1 MRKNFLPFLAFLLLA
16 ANLRPALTAVGPLV
30 GSIQKATG
38 LSGTSVGLLNSLP
51 LLAFAAFAPLAR
63 FGRRVGLERTVAIA
77 MFMLL
82 VGVLLRSGG
91 TTWALFAG
99 TIVLGAGIAV
109 GNVLAPTIIK
119 RDYPERVGSLTTVY
133 ALVLALTAAIG
144 TGLAVPF
151 ERSLPGGWQGAL
163 AIWAVPAVPAVAM
176 WAYASLRPN
185 DPAPPI
191 EESATANVWRSPLA
205 WCVTAFMG
213 LQSLCFYVVVAW
225 FPSVIQ
231 DSGYDPAVAG
241 LLVTEFQLVSLVA
254 GAALPQLLALRQDQR
269 ALAVFVSLVI
279 FIGIVGLLL
288 HPEWMVF
295 WVGLSGFGC
304 GVSFPL
310 ALAFIGLRS
319 SDHHQ
324 AASLSLMS
332 QSMGYLIAAFGP
344 LLFGL
349 AHDLSGGWMIPL
361 VGLAACALVQA
372 IVGYKGGQNRT
383 VSVARA

>member
-1 MRKNFLPFLAFLLLA
+1 VRKNFLPFLAFLLLA

-231 DSGYDPAVAG
+231 DSGYDPAVA
-241 LLVTEFQLVSLVA
+241 A
-254 GAALPQLLALRQDQR
+254 
-269 ALAVFVSLVI
+269 
-279 FIGIVGLLL
+279 
-288 HPEWMVF
+288 F
-295 WVGLSGFGC
+295 WS
-304 GVSFPL
+304 
-310 ALAFIGLRS
+310 RS
-319 SDHHQ
+319 SSSSPSWPAQPCRNCSPSGTISARSRCSCRSSFSSESSECCCIRTGWSSGSGSADSV
-324 AASLSLMS
+324 AESASLWRWHS
-332 QSMGYLIAAFGP
+332 
-344 LLFGL
+344 
-349 AHDLSGGWMIPL
+349 
-361 VGLAACALVQA
+361 
-372 IVGYKGGQNRT
+372 
-383 VSVARA
+383 SVCARAITIRPHRFPSCPNRWVT